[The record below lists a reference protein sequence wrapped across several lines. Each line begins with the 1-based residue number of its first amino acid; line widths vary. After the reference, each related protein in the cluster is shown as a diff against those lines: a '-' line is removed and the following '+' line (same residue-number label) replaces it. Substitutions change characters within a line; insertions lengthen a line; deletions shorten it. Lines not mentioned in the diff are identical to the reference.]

1 MKNRRTTFLSDTK
14 WLLSEFAKVFYN
26 PIGVAGGFI
35 DATRGWKFS
44 RIWWRVWLHT
54 PFVVLLCSAY
64 GASSASLFRSVESQI
79 QALKVETEGRC
90 STVRLENNCNEIY
103 ESDFSKAVGLSQVLP
118 DKPLEPLSELTIRN
132 VELFARRAISVDPTN
147 QDAHFR
153 LALIYLL
160 SDRNEQG
167 RSELQLLAS
176 GKFGVFPQASAW
188 LAKDDIVRKTRG
200 EDVSLVLLMSH
211 LEQASQWKDCDA
223 RLLYAYSYFLQA
235 TGDVVKSTV
244 LANKASIANPEFNLH
259 LARLYAL
266 QKDEKSLRATA
277 YVVEDVFGKRLNS
290 KMEKDADRLA
300 VAEVKKL
307 TDRLEEAET
316 VLQEGLDLRPS
327 SMELRRE
334 LSEVQRLLYT
344 KSILQREDG
353 GVDADLILL
362 EKAGTTDPSNP
373 NIISDI
379 AKLLPMKIKP
389 TKPLMELLKTQIAAG
404 KTNVQTHLLL
414 AQGFV
419 LMDNMK
425 EALKNWEIV
434 IAKEP
439 NNVGALNNLALGL
452 AMDSPANCDRSLAL
466 ISKALELSPNNA
478 EFLDSLGDI
487 LVIAKRPLEA
497 INKFELAVRVD
508 KSRVQTRRKLVR
520 VYQSLGM
527 EDMAKTQSRVI
538 EMIESQKTK
547 Q

>member
-79 QALKVETEGRC
+79 QALKVESEGRC
-90 STVRLENNCNEIY
+90 TTVRLENNCNEIY

-259 LARLYAL
+259 LARLYEL

>member
-79 QALKVETEGRC
+79 QALKVESEGRC
-90 STVRLENNCNEIY
+90 TTVRLENNCNEIY

-223 RLLYAYSYFLQA
+223 RLLYAYSYFLHA

>member
-79 QALKVETEGRC
+79 QALKVESEGRC
-90 STVRLENNCNEIY
+90 TTVRLENNCNEIY

>member
-79 QALKVETEGRC
+79 QALKVESEGRC
-90 STVRLENNCNEIY
+90 TTVRLENNCNEIY

-373 NIISDI
+373 SIISDI

>member
-79 QALKVETEGRC
+79 QALKVESEGRC

>member
-79 QALKVETEGRC
+79 QALKVESEGRC

-259 LARLYAL
+259 LARLYEL

-389 TKPLMELLKTQIAAG
+389 TKPLMELLRTQIAAG

>member
-79 QALKVETEGRC
+79 QALKVESEGRC
-90 STVRLENNCNEIY
+90 TTVRLENNCNEIY

-160 SDRNEQG
+160 SGRNEQG

-223 RLLYAYSYFLQA
+223 RLLYAYSYFLHA

-389 TKPLMELLKTQIAAG
+389 TKPLMELLRTQIAAG

-439 NNVGALNNLALGL
+439 NNIGALNNLALGL

>member
-79 QALKVETEGRC
+79 QALKVESEGRC
-90 STVRLENNCNEIY
+90 TTVRLENNCNEIY

-259 LARLYAL
+259 LARLYEL

-389 TKPLMELLKTQIAAG
+389 TKPLMELLRTQIAAG